1 MFKKLLK
8 NSSRVTEPSGDRVFS
23 VKLIILSGSVE
34 LVVFMSVSVNKLQLM
49 IKCSNAKKLLVIFIV
64 YRSYTNLGYSF
75 QE

>member
-64 YRSYTNLGYSF
+64 YRS
-75 QE
+75 